1 MMNVLDSGAVAS
13 LRSRGSGEGIGRYG
27 TGLGSGVGGSS
38 SSGKV
43 AGACLFIVFLFCYD
57 WRYGEG
63 HEFFSA

>member
-1 MMNVLDSGAVAS
+1 MLDSDEAISVRNCGN
-13 LRSRGSGEGIGRYG
+13 GEGIGRYG
-27 TGLGSGVGGSS
+27 DGFGSRVGGSS

-43 AGACLFIVFLFCYD
+43 SGACLLIVFLFCYD